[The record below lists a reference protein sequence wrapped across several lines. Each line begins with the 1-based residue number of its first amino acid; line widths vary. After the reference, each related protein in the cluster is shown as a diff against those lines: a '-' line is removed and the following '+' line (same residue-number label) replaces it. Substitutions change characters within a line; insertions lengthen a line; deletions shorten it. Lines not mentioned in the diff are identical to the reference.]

1 MTAPPTTAMV
11 LAAGL
16 GTRMRA
22 GAADPPKP
30 LVTVGG
36 QTLLG
41 RMMER
46 LVDRGVRRLVVN
58 VHHRAEALEAFL
70 SDWQTSHPA
79 ITILISDERSERLE
93 TGGGVKKALPLIADD
108 TFYICNADILWH
120 EHDQNIAQLAQAFDA
135 SHMDACLLVTR
146 RTTAM
151 GYDGNGDFDIG
162 PDFRLR
168 RGVGG
173 AAMIFAGV
181 QIATS
186 EAIAALPDGPVSLN
200 VMFDAAIA
208 AGRLYGHELN
218 GQWMHVGTPEGRA
231 AAEAYL
237 QKA

>member
-46 LVDRGVRRLVVN
+46 LVDHGVRRLVVN

-93 TGGGVKKALPLIADD
+93 TGGGVKKALPLIADY
-108 TFYICNADILWH
+108 TFYIATPIFYGTSTTKISRNLHKPLTQAIWM
-120 EHDQNIAQLAQAFDA
+120 LA
-135 SHMDACLLVTR
+135 
-146 RTTAM
+146 
-151 GYDGNGDFDIG
+151 Y
-162 PDFRLR
+162 
-168 RGVGG
+168 
-173 AAMIFAGV
+173 
-181 QIATS
+181 
-186 EAIAALPDGPVSLN
+186 
-200 VMFDAAIA
+200 
-208 AGRLYGHELN
+208 
-218 GQWMHVGTPEGRA
+218 W
-231 AAEAYL
+231 
-237 QKA
+237 